1 MKREPPPFL
10 GSRRSHSETSSES
23 EEGSPKIEK
32 KRRYKMMT
40 PSPPSSPSGQHMVD
54 KERDEDIRKVSRG
67 QGTLYMADEESSGET
82 KPRLFFP
89 LGGNVFIDKPSPCM
103 NTFRIALWKNGES
116 NSWELVSNRRYK
128 VLLDLGQ
135 LSLLRE
141 NLVPIDE
148 ALNLWNNKSF
158 RGYKLHLGKNLYAT
172 VEMYE
177 ECRLSF
183 RKWYCPKEEKGL
195 EIPCLRPS
203 NVGLYCEQ
211 DQFEEL
217 KVFLSDP
224 LCDEIKS
231 LNNFKHPC
239 SKRGHEGD
247 VCDICNPRTRLQMDK
262 HYRQKSWRE

>member
-1 MKREPPPFL
+1 METHPVL
-10 GSRRSHSETSSES
+10 GSGRSHSETNSGC

-54 KERDEDIRKVSRG
+54 TKRGEEIWKVSRG

-89 LGGNVFIDKPSPCM
+89 LGENVFIDKPSPNG
-103 NTFRIALWKNGES
+103 NTFRIALWKNSES
-116 NSWELVSNRRYK
+116 SGWQLVNNRRYK
-128 VLLDLGQ
+128 VLLNLGQ
-135 LSLLRE
+135 LSLLRA
-141 NLVPIDE
+141 NLAPIEE
-148 ALNLWNNKSF
+148 ALNGWKRKTF
-158 RGYKLHLGKNLYAT
+158 RGFRLHLGKNLYAT

-195 EIPCLRPS
+195 AIPCLEPS
-203 NVGLYCEQ
+203 NVGVYCEQ

-217 KVFLSDP
+217 KVFLLDP

-239 SKRGHEGD
+239 SKRGHDKD
-247 VCDICNPRTRLQMDK
+247 VCEICNPRTRLQMDK
-262 HYRQKSWRE
+262 HYRQKSEGE